1 MFRGR
6 PCRDTEGGCFAC
18 ASRGGDHSALAAMNT
33 REMLSWSELLD
44 KEKKIRRSWQAQEQ
58 NWRGIYKAYSAQSRQ
73 LQDLQE
79 LVGELVDPSEVFRLV
94 KKPDECKLELR
105 AALLRAIEMA
115 DAELRA
121 LKAPPALG

>member
-1 MFRGR
+1 
-6 PCRDTEGGCFAC
+6 
-18 ASRGGDHSALAAMNT
+18 MNT